1 MAFSKIA
8 GFDVTPPRPS
18 SSTRRLSSPP
28 AIRLRRMK
36 SSHTDWPYCL
46 RAATGLATA
55 AVSEGDWLMAILR
68 SRRRLA
74 VALLERGD
82 LGEAPPVPLPG
93 GVARPEE
100 GAHEIAG
107 QSRPH
112 DPPAEHEDV
121 HVVVFH
127 TLVRR
132 VRIVADRRAD
142 AGKLVGGDACA
153 DAAPADEDAALGASA
168 DHRRADGFGEVRI
181 VHGLGGVGSH
191 VQDVVPVAAQSV
203 DD

>member
-82 LGEAPPVPLPG
+82 LGEAPHVPLLG
-93 GVARPEE
+93 RVVRADE

-112 DPPAEHEDV
+112 DPAAETGT
-121 HVVVFH
+121 FMLSCS
-127 TLVRR
+127 TPW
-132 VRIVADRRAD
+132 
-142 AGKLVGGDACA
+142 CA
-153 DAAPADEDAALGASA
+153 EYESWQIAARMPGSLLAATHAPTPLPQMRTPRSARPPITAAPTASA
-168 DHRRADGFGEVRI
+168 KSG
-181 VHGLGGVGSH
+181 
-191 VQDVVPVAAQSV
+191 
-203 DD
+203 

>member
-1 MAFSKIA
+1 MAFSKMA

-36 SSHTDWPYCL
+36 SSQTDWPYCL
-46 RAATGLATA
+46 RAATGFATA
-55 AVSEGDWLMAILR
+55 VESEGDWLMAILR
-68 SRRRLA
+68 LRRRLA

-82 LGEAPPVPLPG
+82 LGEAPHVPLLG
-93 GVARPEE
+93 RVARADE
-100 GAHEIAG
+100 GPHEIAG
-107 QSRPH
+107 QRRPH
-112 DPPAEHEDV
+112 DPPAQHEDV

-127 TLVRR
+127 TLVSR

-153 DAAPADEDAALGASA
+153 DAAPADQQAALGASV
-168 DHRRADGFGEVRI
+168 DHCRDHGLGEVRI
-181 VHGLGGVGSH
+181 V
-191 VQDVVPVAAQSV
+191 D
-203 DD
+203 

>member
-18 SSTRRLSSPP
+18 SSTRRVSSPP

-46 RAATGLATA
+46 RAATGFATA
-55 AVSEGDWLMAILR
+55 AGSEEEWLMEMLR
-68 SRRRLA
+68 SRRCLA
-74 VALLERGD
+74 VALLERRH
-82 LGEAPPVPLPG
+82 LGEAPRVPLLG
-93 GVARPEE
+93 SVARADE

-107 QSRPH
+107 QRRTH

-127 TLVRR
+127 ALVSR
-132 VRIVADRRAD
+132 VGVVADRRAD
-142 AGKLVGGDACA
+142 AG
-153 DAAPADEDAALGASA
+153 
-168 DHRRADGFGEVRI
+168 
-181 VHGLGGVGSH
+181 
-191 VQDVVPVAAQSV
+191 
-203 DD
+203 